1 MTLLPYH
8 KFLEI
13 LARPN
18 KEYGQI
24 RLTNTITPP
33 VLYSEHEDSFA
44 IQLLRNE
51 YVYFLQ
57 DGDVLVNQPISP
69 DRRVWTVGMMNDLI
83 CSDHDKAIIQYKKG
97 AGLIHL
103 GELPNLDNHK
113 IILPSHSLV
122 NAMREVL
129 NIATNSNTPV
139 QYLSIPDVHP
149 KTTCFGVL
157 KSKDNWLSY
166 LEQLHERPNI
176 KESLLLTGSDI
187 KLLSGEPPV
196 LNKVVSKVEGELE
209 NKDIL
214 WRHLYHPDY
223 GFTFIGSIMDL
234 ITPEYSTH
242 LNFGVGIFTIEV
254 KINAEKKT
262 ATSNLL
268 IDIDQLDFPERLSK
282 LFRGKD
288 DQVRK

>member
-1 MTLLPYH
+1 MNFLPYH

-13 LARPN
+13 LARPS

-33 VLYSEHEDSFA
+33 ILYSEHEDSFA

-57 DGDVLVNQPISP
+57 DGDVLLNQPISP

-103 GELPNLDNHK
+103 GELPNLENHRV
-113 IILPSHSLV
+113 ILPSASLV

-129 NIATNSNTPV
+129 NIATKSNTPL
-139 QYLSIPDVHP
+139 QFLSIPEVHP

-157 KSKDNWLSY
+157 KTKDNWLGY
-166 LEQLHERPNI
+166 LEQLYERPNI
-176 KESLLLTGSDI
+176 KDSLLLAGSDL
-187 KLLSGEPPV
+187 KVQAGEPPV
-196 LNKVVSKVEGELE
+196 LNRVVSKVESELE
-209 NKDIL
+209 NKDIH

-223 GFTFIGSIMDL
+223 GFTFIGSIVDL
-234 ITPEYSTH
+234 IANVDTADLSF
-242 LNFGVGIFTIEV
+242 NIGIFTV
-254 KINAEKKT
+254 VVAVNAEKKT

-268 IDIDQLDFPERLSK
+268 IDVEQLGFPERLLK